1 MTSFQ
6 DAHKVANELAEV
18 LITTAMVQTTTLQSA
33 TPNTYTFIP
42 QKLVA
47 GRNYRVLEVGYTIV
61 FAGTNVAVL
70 DAFDVGTAVV
80 PNSLIDA
87 ATVPVPG
94 AIGDSISTS
103 RGGANALSFVA
114 AGTGDV
120 DADGYPR
127 VTCGSILQVTG
138 ITNVANGPRVVF
150 YMRLAPEIVRD
161 FDN

>member
-18 LITTAMVQTTTLQSA
+18 LVTTAPVATTSLLGGG
-33 TPNTYTFIP
+33 TYAFIP

-61 FAGTNVAVL
+61 IAGTNAAVL
-70 DAFDVGTAVV
+70 DAFDVGTSAD
-80 PNSLIDA
+80 PNGLVDA
-87 ATVPVPG
+87 ATFPAAG
-94 AIGDSISTS
+94 AVGDSISTS

-127 VTCGSILQVTG
+127 VTCGGMLQVTG
-138 ITNVANGPRVVF
+138 VANVASGPRVVF